1 VIPVTRPVLPPL
13 ADYTALLEG
22 VWSRAWLTNDG
33 PLVTEL
39 EARLAA
45 YLGVEHVIFTSNGTI
60 AIQLVLRA
68 LGCRGEVVTTPFSYV
83 ATTSSIVW
91 EGCEAVFADVS
102 PDTLTLDARQAARA
116 ITARTSAILAT
127 HVYGIP
133 SDVDGLAALGA
144 ARGIPVVYDAAHAFG
159 VRHRGRSLASYG
171 TAATLSFH
179 ATKLFHTIE
188 GGAIVTDD
196 PALAERIRQMR
207 SFGHDGPERFH
218 GLGINGKNSEFHAAM
233 GLCLLPHV
241 PDFIRRRLALCE
253 RYDAG
258 LAALCLARPRVPADT
273 EMNGAYYPVLLQ
285 DEAEVL
291 RVRAHLQARDI
302 TPRRYFYPPLNRLP
316 YVASPPM
323 PVAESAAERVLCLP
337 LFADLGPTEVDQ
349 VVAAMLE
356 ALRG

>member
-1 VIPVTRPVLPPL
+1 
-13 ADYTALLEG
+13 
-22 VWSRAWLTNDG
+22 
-33 PLVTEL
+33 
-39 EARLAA
+39 
-45 YLGVEHVIFTSNGTI
+45 
-60 AIQLVLRA
+60 
-68 LGCRGEVVTTPFSYV
+68 
-83 ATTSSIVW
+83 
-91 EGCEAVFADVS
+91 
-102 PDTLTLDARQAARA
+102 
-116 ITARTSAILAT
+116 
-127 HVYGIP
+127 
-133 SDVDGLAALGA
+133 
-144 ARGIPVVYDAAHAFG
+144 
-159 VRHRGRSLASYG
+159 
-171 TAATLSFH
+171 
-179 ATKLFHTIE
+179 
-188 GGAIVTDD
+188 
-196 PALAERIRQMR
+196 
-207 SFGHDGPERFH
+207 
-218 GLGINGKNSEFHAAM
+218 M